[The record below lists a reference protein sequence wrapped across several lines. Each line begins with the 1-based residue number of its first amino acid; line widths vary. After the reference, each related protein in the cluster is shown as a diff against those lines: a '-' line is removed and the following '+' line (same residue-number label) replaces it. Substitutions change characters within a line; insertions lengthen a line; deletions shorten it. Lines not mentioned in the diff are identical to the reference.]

1 MEELIFREIA
11 DEYGPEKVVYVY
23 EPRCGL
29 RGIVVIDNTAAGPA
43 IGGIRMAADVT
54 TAEVFRLARAMTW
67 KNALAGL
74 PHGGG
79 KSGILADPN
88 VANKEALIRQFARG
102 IEALVGYIP
111 GPDIG
116 TDEVSMAWVRDEIG
130 RSVGLSKVLG
140 GIPLDQIGATGFG
153 LAVCAEVAQDFCGL
167 RLEGAQ
173 GGGAGLRQRRQP
185 RGALPRRARRHAGRR
200 LRLDGTVFDPDGIDI
215 EELAVVKRETHRVTD
230 YPRGQKLP
238 REAFVDLPCDILVP
252 AARPDALD
260 ESNVRRL
267 TCKMVLQGANIPVTA
282 GRRRI
287 LHQRGILSVP
297 DFVANAGGVICASV
311 EYHGGTQRRAFEA
324 IDEKIRENT
333 RAVLERARSGSSGR
347 PRRRSSWPSSGSAKR
362 WPTGAP
368 AELAQR
374 SIVLGLL
381 QAPNHVERQF
391 GPAREC
397 PARQPSRVSPLNAI
411 LLMLTSTRS
420 ALPTSRSQRVARARR
435 R

>member
-1 MEELIFREIA
+1 MEELIFHEIA

-43 IGGIRMAADVT
+43 IGGIRMASDIT
-54 TAEVFRLARAMTW
+54 TSEVFRLARAMTW

-79 KSGILADPN
+79 KSGILADPT
-88 VANKEALIRQFARG
+88 APNKEALIRQFARG

-116 TDEVSMAWVRDEIG
+116 TDEVAMAWVRDEIG

-153 LAVCAEVAQDFCGL
+153 LAVCAEVAQDFCDL
-167 RLEGAQ
+167 RLDGAKVVVQ
-173 GGGAGLRQRRQP
+173 GYGNVGSHCARYLAE
-185 RGALPRRARRHAGRR
+185 RGAVLVGASDV
-200 LRLDGTVFDPDGIDI
+200 DGTVFDPDGIDI
-215 EELAVVKRETHRVTD
+215 EELVVVKHETGRVTD
-230 YPRGQKLP
+230 YPRGQKLS
-238 REAFVDLPCDILVP
+238 REAFVDVPCDILVP
-252 AARPDALD
+252 AARPDALT
-260 ESNVRRL
+260 EANVERL
-267 TCKMVLQGANIPVTA
+267 SCKMVLQGANIAVTPA
-282 GRRRI
+282 ADRI

-333 RAVLERARSGSSGR
+333 RAVLERAKSREEM
-347 PRRRSSWPSSGSAKR
+347 
-362 WPTGAP
+362 P
-368 AELAQR
+368 ATAALA
-374 SIVLGLL
+374 L
-381 QAPNHVERQF
+381 
-391 GPAREC
+391 
-397 PARQPSRVSPLNAI
+397 ARQRVGEA
-411 LLMLTSTRS
+411 MAYR
-420 ALPTSRSQRVARARR
+420 RAG
-435 R
+435 